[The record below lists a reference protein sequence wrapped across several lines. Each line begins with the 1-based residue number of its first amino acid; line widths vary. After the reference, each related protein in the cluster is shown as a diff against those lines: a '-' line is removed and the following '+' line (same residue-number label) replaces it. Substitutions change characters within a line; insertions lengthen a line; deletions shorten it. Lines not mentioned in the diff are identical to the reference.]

1 MRRTVGL
8 GLRREFLAD
17 VLAQAPAVGFWE
29 LAPENWF
36 PRGAQAQRTLD
47 RVREQAPLT
56 SHGLSL
62 SIGSPDPL
70 DVNFVKEVKRFLDRF
85 DIDIYSEHLSYCSA
99 AGHLYDLLPLPFTA
113 EAASYVAERVRQV
126 QDIIERPLVLE
137 NVSYYANFGGELSE
151 QEFICQVLEQADCRL
166 LLDVNNVFVN
176 SVNHGYDPHE
186 FIKNMPSERIVY
198 GHIAG
203 HTEEYDDLFVDTH
216 GADVK
221 QEVWQLLDFAYQ
233 CHGVFPTVLERDF
246 NIPPLPQLL
255 DEARRVA
262 ECQLNYEREQRV
274 EALSTDPA

>member
-1 MRRTVGL
+1 MLKTVGL
-8 GLRREFLAD
+8 GLRREFLDD
-17 VLAQAPAVGFWE
+17 VLTQAPKVGFWE

-36 PRGAQAQRTLD
+36 PRGNQAYRTLD
-47 RVREQAPLT
+47 RIREQAPLT

-70 DVNFVKEVKRFLDRF
+70 DVDFIKQVKTFLDRF
-85 DIDIYSEHLSYCSA
+85 DINIYSEHLSYCSA
-99 AGHLYDLLPLPFTA
+99 AGQLYDLLPIPFTHDA
-113 EAASYVAERVRQV
+113 VSHVVQRIKQV

-137 NVSYYANFGGELSE
+137 NVSYYASFGNELTE
-151 QEFICQVLEQADCRL
+151 LEFINAVLAQADCKL

-176 SVNHGYDPHE
+176 SVNHRYDPYD
-186 FIKNMPSERIVY
+186 FIAGLPSQRIVY

-221 QEVWQLLDFAYQ
+221 QEVWDLLDFAYAK
-233 CHGVFPTVLERDF
+233 HGIFPTVLERDF

-255 DEARRVA
+255 AEMNKITTHQQQTVGAR
-262 ECQLNYEREQRV
+262 
-274 EALSTDPA
+274 DPRLQTNTA

>member
-17 VLAQAPAVGFWE
+17 VLEQAPAVGFWE

-36 PRGAQAQRTLD
+36 PRGAHAQRTLD

-62 SIGSPDPL
+62 SIGSPDPI
-70 DVNFVKEVKRFLDRF
+70 DVEFVKQVKRFLDRF
-85 DIDIYSEHLSYCSA
+85 DIKIYSEHLSYCSA
-99 AGHLYDLLPLPFTA
+99 EGHLYDLLPMPFTT

-137 NVSYYANFGGELSE
+137 NVSYYANFGGELTE
-151 QEFICQVLEQADCRL
+151 QEFICQVLEEADCRL

-176 SVNHGYDPHE
+176 SVNHRYDPRE
-186 FIKNMPSERIVY
+186 FIRSMPSERIVY

-203 HTEEYDDLFVDTH
+203 HSEEYDDLFVDTH

-221 QEVWQLLDFAYQ
+221 PDVWRLLDYAYQ
-233 CHGVFPTVLERDF
+233 CHGLFPTVLERDF
-246 NIPPLPQLL
+246 NIPPLPELL
-255 DEARRVA
+255 QEAAKVA
-262 ECQLNYEREQRV
+262 NCQHNYEQEQRV
-274 EALSTDPA
+274 EAVSTDPA

>member
-8 GLRREFLAD
+8 GLRREFLAE
-17 VLAQAPAVGFWE
+17 VLQQAPNVGFWE

-36 PRGAQAQRTLD
+36 PRGQTAYRQLD
-47 RVREQAPLT
+47 AIREQAPLT

-70 DVNFVKEVKRFLDRF
+70 DVHFVQSVKHFLDRF
-85 DIDIYSEHLSYCSA
+85 NIEMYSEHLSYCSA
-99 AGHLYDLLPLPFTA
+99 QGQLYDLLPIPFTE
-113 EAASYVAERVRQV
+113 EAVEHVVERIKQV
-126 QDIIERPLVLE
+126 QDILERPLVLE
-137 NVSYYANFGGELSE
+137 NVSYYASFANELSE
-151 QEFICQVLEQADCRL
+151 LAFIRAVLEKADCSM

-176 SVNHGYDPHE
+176 SVNHGYDPYA
-186 FIKNMPSERIVY
+186 FIQSLPSERIVY

-203 HTEEYDDLFVDTH
+203 HDEEYDDLFVDTH

-221 QEVWQLLDFAYQ
+221 PEVWKLLDFAYQ

-255 DEARRVA
+255 NEASKIAKTQEFVTQQ
-262 ECQLNYEREQRV
+262 EHVNV
-274 EALSTDPA
+274 I

>member
-8 GLRREFLAD
+8 GLRREFLTD
-17 VLAQAPAVGFWE
+17 VLELEPQIGFWE

-36 PRGAQAQRTLD
+36 PRGLQAQRTLD

-62 SIGSPDPL
+62 SIGSPDPI
-70 DVNFVKEVKRFLDRF
+70 DVGFVKQVKAFLDRF
-85 DIDIYSEHLSYCSA
+85 DIAIYSEHLSYCSA
-99 AGHLYDLLPLPFTA
+99 GGHLYDLLPMPFTA
-113 EAASYVAERVRQV
+113 EAASYVAERVKQV

-151 QEFICQVLEQADCRL
+151 LEFINQVAKEADCKL

-176 SVNHGYDPHE
+176 SVNHRYNAHD
-186 FIKNMPSERIVY
+186 FIRGLPSARISY

-203 HTEEYDDLFVDTH
+203 HSEEYDDLFVDTH

-221 QEVWQLLDFAYQ
+221 QEVWQLLAFAYE
-233 CHGVFPTVLERDF
+233 CHGIFPTVLERDF
-246 NIPPLPQLL
+246 NIPPLTQLL
-255 DEARRVA
+255 QEADKVVS
-262 ECQLNYEREQRV
+262 CQTNYERRDV
-274 EALSTDPA
+274 KAVSTDPA